1 MVPSLHAQAATE
13 VAMKNAGPILG
24 IVLVAALGACVHYTR
39 VVPVGTSARGP
50 AIVPTCPLA
59 QLHNLDGSVTN
70 TPDGVAITF
79 TGPHDDL
86 DQIRSNVRAMQ
97 DANNR
102 RGDAFAACPCGR
114 APSAGAAEA
123 QGVNRERGGRTSMQP
138 TPPRIPVL
146 ADATVQEI
154 PTGAVLRLTARN
166 KGDIGFLRN
175 QARENVNGILT
186 TCRQGQ

>member
-1 MVPSLHAQAATE
+1 
-13 VAMKNAGPILG
+13 MKTAGPLLG
-24 IVLVAALGACVHYTR
+24 IVLVAALGACVHTYTR
-39 VVPVGTSARGP
+39 SVVPIGVSAR
-50 AIVPTCPLA
+50 AREIAPTCPLA

-86 DQIRSNVRAMQ
+86 DQIRDNVHAME
-97 DANNR
+97 DANRR

-123 QGVNRERGGRTSMQP
+123 QGANPERGGRTSMQP
-138 TPPRIPVL
+138 TRPSRPIA
-146 ADATVQEI
+146 ADASVREI

-166 KGDIGFLRN
+166 RGEIGALRN
-175 QARENVNGILT
+175 QARENVEGILT
-186 TCRQGQ
+186 TCRQTQ